1 MDLAHKREIIRLDDE
16 IEKTRAMLVKF
27 SLKTDVSEK
36 FRKVEQDIW
45 EELALKLEKQVFD
58 RKIET
63 FETDSDLEKK
73 SVAK

>member
-27 SLKTDVSEK
+27 ALKTDVSEK
-36 FRKVEQDIW
+36 FRKVETEIW
-45 EELALKLEKQVFD
+45 EELALKLEKTVFD

-63 FETDSDLEKK
+63 FEIETDTEKK

>member
-45 EELALKLEKQVFD
+45 EELALKLEK
-58 RKIET
+58 
-63 FETDSDLEKK
+63 
-73 SVAK
+73 